1 MENFYKNLDCKVK
14 VNLVDKENISVVEI
28 AVT

>member
-14 VNLVDKENISVVEI
+14 VKLVDKENISVVEI